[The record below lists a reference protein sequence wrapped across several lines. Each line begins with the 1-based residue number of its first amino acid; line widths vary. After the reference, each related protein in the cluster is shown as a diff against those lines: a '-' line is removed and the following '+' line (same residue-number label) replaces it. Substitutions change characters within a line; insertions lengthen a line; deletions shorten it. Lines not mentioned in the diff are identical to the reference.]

1 MLLWA
6 RPRWQRENETMRI
19 KMDEL
24 FMIVA
29 GIWQRDLDLD
39 ELSPDD
45 SFVDLAGHSMLA
57 LIVIDDLNKKLHTH
71 LPPYL
76 LFEEPVLSKF
86 TERVR
91 SEMVGSHTAS

>member
-1 MLLWA
+1 
-6 RPRWQRENETMRI
+6 
-19 KMDEL
+19 MDEL
-24 FMIVA
+24 FMIVSE
-29 GIWQRDLDLD
+29 IWQRDLDLD

-57 LIVIDDLNKKLHTH
+57 LIVIDDLNEKLHTD

-91 SEMVGSHTAS
+91 SEIAGLPGAS

>member
-1 MLLWA
+1 
-6 RPRWQRENETMRI
+6 
-19 KMDEL
+19 MDEL
-24 FMIVA
+24 FTTIA
-29 GIWQRDLDLD
+29 AIWRQDLDLD

-45 SFVDLAGHSMLA
+45 SFVDLGGHSMLT
-57 LIVIDDLNKKLHTH
+57 LIIIDDINQKLHTK

-91 SEMVGSHTAS
+91 SAMAGPPGAF

>member
-1 MLLWA
+1 
-6 RPRWQRENETMRI
+6 
-19 KMDEL
+19 MDEL
-24 FMIVA
+24 LMIIA
-29 GIWQRDLDLD
+29 SIWQQGLDLD

-57 LIVIDDLNKKLHTH
+57 LIVIDDINERLRTD

-86 TERVR
+86 TERVSR
-91 SEMVGSHTAS
+91 EMASSSGAS